1 MTPLILTIEKLIY
14 GGDGL
19 ARLPADERGRGKAVF
34 VPFVLEG
41 EKIAAS
47 ILEDKPGFARA
58 QMEAILQPSSQRI
71 QPSCPYFQR
80 CGGCHYQH
88 ASYEN
93 QLTIKSAILRENLR
107 RIAKL
112 ELQSQLNV
120 HPSSP
125 WNYRNRTRLQVRA
138 DSTFALGYFKTSSHE
153 LLPVEQC
160 PISSPL
166 INRAIGTLWDVGRA
180 GQIPPTLREI
190 ELFADQDDARLQ
202 VQFYLD
208 PREDKNQR
216 TQAGESL
223 AHRLRDALPEVANV
237 YVFAQSIQ
245 SARGVQGQ
253 ITEEL
258 DWALEGEEFRYRTK
272 TSSFRVSGGSFFQV
286 NRHLVDELVALVTAN
301 RSGELALDLYAGVG
315 LFTTALAASFRHT
328 IAVES
333 SQSSAS
339 DLKYNVPPNM
349 KAVRSTVDEY
359 LTAKGAKLHPD
370 MVIVDPPRAGL
381 GERVVRNLAK
391 LGVPHIT
398 YVSCDPA
405 TLARDLVH
413 LLGGGYRVE
422 QVHLVDLFPQ
432 TYHIESVVHLVR

>member
-1 MTPLILTIEKLIY
+1 MTLTIEKLVY

-41 EKIAAS
+41 EKITAS
-47 ILEDKPGFARA
+47 IFEAKTGFARA
-58 QMEAILQPSSQRI
+58 HAENILEPSPERI
-71 QPSCPYFQR
+71 QPACPYFQR

-88 ASYEN
+88 TSYEN

-112 ELQSQLNV
+112 GLQSELKV
-120 HPSSP
+120 HPSPP
-125 WNYRNRTRLQVRA
+125 WNYRNRTRFQVRP
-138 DSTFALGYFKTSSHE
+138 DSPFALGYFKMSSHE

-160 PISSPL
+160 PISAPL
-166 INRAIGTLWDVGRA
+166 INRALGVLWELGRA

-190 ELFADQDDARLQ
+190 ELFADADDARLQ
-202 VQFYLD
+202 VEFYLD
-208 PREDKNQR
+208 PRQDKGKR
-216 TQAGESL
+216 MQAGQSL
-223 AHRLRDALPEVANV
+223 AHRMRETLPEVANV

-245 SARGVQGQ
+245 SARGIQGQ

-258 DWALEGEEFRYRTK
+258 DWALEVEEFRYRTK
-272 TSSFRVSGGSFFQV
+272 AAAFRVSGGSFFQV
-286 NRHLVDELVALVTAN
+286 NRHRIDQLVELVAAN

-333 SQSSAS
+333 SQSSAA
-339 DLKYNVPPNM
+339 DLKYNVPANV
-349 KAVRSTVDEY
+349 KAVGSAVDEY
-359 LTAKGAKLHPD
+359 LAGKGAKLHPD
-370 MVIVDPPRAGL
+370 LVIVDPPRAGL
-381 GERVVRNLAK
+381 GERVARNLAK
-391 LGVPHIT
+391 LGAPHMT

-413 LLGGGYRVE
+413 LTGGGYRVD

-432 TYHIESVVHLVR
+432 TYHIESVVQLVR